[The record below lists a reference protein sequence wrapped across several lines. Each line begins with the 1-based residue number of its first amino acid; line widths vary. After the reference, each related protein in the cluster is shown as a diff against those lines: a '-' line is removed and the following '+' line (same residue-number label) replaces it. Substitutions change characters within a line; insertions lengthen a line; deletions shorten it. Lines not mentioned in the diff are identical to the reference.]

1 VPVAL
6 DHKPS
11 RPQWPQFSLTP
22 ESAFDDAEAVA
33 AVEEFISFMW
43 SGEREPAQT
52 YIQETEL
59 PLILPCA
66 SDGTYS
72 SAMASRENM
81 QRHVDDMTTKSDR
94 AANMD
99 W

>member
-1 VPVAL
+1 L
-6 DHKPS
+6 
-11 RPQWPQFSLTP
+11 
-22 ESAFDDAEAVA
+22 AFDDAEAVA
-33 AVEEFISFMW
+33 AVEAFISFIW
-43 SGEREPAQT
+43 SGEREPAQI

-72 SAMASRENM
+72 SAMASKEDM
-81 QRHVDDMTTKSDR
+81 QRYVDHMTDQWDK

>member
-1 VPVAL
+1 MAP
-6 DHKPS
+6 
-11 RPQWPQFSLTP
+11 FSLTP
-22 ESAFDDAEAVA
+22 ELAFDDGEAIA
-33 AVEEFISFMW
+33 AVEAFISFMW
-43 SGEREPAQT
+43 SGEREPAKI

-72 SAMASRENM
+72 SAMASKAEM
-81 QRHVDDMTTKSDR
+81 QRYVDHLTDQCDR